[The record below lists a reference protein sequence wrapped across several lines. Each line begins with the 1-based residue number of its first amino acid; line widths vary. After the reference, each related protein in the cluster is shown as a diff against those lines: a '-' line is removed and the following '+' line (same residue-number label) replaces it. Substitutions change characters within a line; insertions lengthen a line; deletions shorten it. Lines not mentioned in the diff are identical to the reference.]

1 MPNSLWPHG
10 QQHVY
15 HLQAMLNQYISQ
27 LQTSSC
33 QGGWQLSRRIPP
45 SSLERNELKQLLKT
59 QRKGCSLP
67 ELTCHGHG
75 LLVSPKLLTTQVCE
89 PEHSEV
95 KQNETGKN
103 KTKQKKKVYCRA
115 KQEEWVICVQNPQT
129 PWWFVGE
136 DVIGKIWGEASENV
150 VLFWLVRVPEFLCS
164 GWSYHPLTV

>member
-103 KTKQKKKVYCRA
+103 KTKKKGLLQSQARRMS
-115 KQEEWVICVQNPQT
+115 
-129 PWWFVGE
+129 G
-136 DVIGKIWGEASENV
+136 
-150 VLFWLVRVPEFLCS
+150 LCS
-164 GWSYHPLTV
+164 KSSDSMMVCGRRCYRQNMRWSFRECGFILTG